1 MKIRIFAA
9 TLLLVSA
16 HLVVRADD
24 DPLTTAKSLYQSA
37 SYQDALAALSNLPTG
52 ANLDEADKYRALCF
66 LGLNRAQDA
75 EHALEQLVTRR
86 PLYTLDPFDS
96 PKLVATFHDVR
107 TKVLPSVARTL
118 YGTAKASFDANKW
131 ATASSQ
137 FNDLLALLSQPEIAD
152 QSALADLKLLADG
165 FARLSAQQL
174 KVQQN
179 DPPRPVERPRA
190 EQAVE
195 TKPPVNVQRVYSVDD
210 TDVLAPVPLTQA
222 MPNWSPPATD
232 PRTYSGIIEIIVD
245 ERGAVVSAGIVQS
258 VTPAYDRSLVAAAKR
273 WQYRPALLNGQPVK
287 YRKAVGVVLRPNS
300 N

>member
-1 MKIRIFAA
+1 
-9 TLLLVSA
+9 
-16 HLVVRADD
+16 
-24 DPLTTAKSLYQSA
+24 
-37 SYQDALAALSNLPTG
+37 
-52 ANLDEADKYRALCF
+52 
-66 LGLNRAQDA
+66 
-75 EHALEQLVTRR
+75 
-86 PLYTLDPFDS
+86 
-96 PKLVATFHDVR
+96 
-107 TKVLPSVARTL
+107 
-118 YGTAKASFDANKW
+118 
-131 ATASSQ
+131 
-137 FNDLLALLSQPEIAD
+137 
-152 QSALADLKLLADG
+152 
-165 FARLSAQQL
+165 
-174 KVQQN
+174 
-179 DPPRPVERPRA
+179 
-190 EQAVE
+190 VE